1 MGIRTLSD
9 TFNTFSIG
17 RFNIYFSQR
26 KIARHDLHENFS
38 NRIDKNPKKKR
49 EIFLVAM
56 MIALKIRTRV
66 RTCVRANGVQWM
78 LPNNCIRTPAKYISK
93 STNAPPFL
101 KCSFGMSAENQGTC
115 IVDRCK
121 RFSHEISFRC
131 TKQIFT

>member
-66 RTCVRANGVQWM
+66 RTCVLANGV
-78 LPNNCIRTPAKYISK
+78 
-93 STNAPPFL
+93 
-101 KCSFGMSAENQGTC
+101 
-115 IVDRCK
+115 
-121 RFSHEISFRC
+121 
-131 TKQIFT
+131 